1 MSQQAIFNSTS
12 KDEPSLLN
20 ISFASDPK
28 AGLGAQLVNCDKDTD
43 TDYNMFCPGYA
54 VIGKVLPGDTVAK
67 RAGVSIGDHLVAV
80 NGTGFRRFAP
90 DYKFE
95 EVKKLN
101 EEEDVDVEL
110 DNRIVSA
117 GGAYDDM
124 LSKIK
129 SVKAAGDPPL
139 VLSLERYEW
148 DARPNAWRRFL
159 DARDGKVPD
168 AMMMCQQHEQWRS
181 TTFPIDLT
189 APGLQKILKS
199 KAVSEIHVE
208 STAAE
213 NFPPTVYINYGT
225 LISMQSAGDITAD
238 DVTNA
243 FVMFT
248 ERMLRKAKDPRH
260 PKTCQFIDLSDVSIT
275 SGFRVESLKK
285 IYSVFEPNYPETLY
299 KMVMYPVSTML
310 GTTAR
315 TLLSFVNEKTQS
327 KFLITNSLDQVCSEL
342 GWNKDEVDEC
352 GGITDFMAK
361 HEEQSTLM
369 VFND

>member
-1 MSQQAIFNSTS
+1 
-12 KDEPSLLN
+12 
-20 ISFASDPK
+20 
-28 AGLGAQLVNCDKDTD
+28 
-43 TDYNMFCPGYA
+43 
-54 VIGKVLPGDTVAK
+54 
-67 RAGVSIGDHLVAV
+67 
-80 NGTGFRRFAP
+80 
-90 DYKFE
+90 
-95 EVKKLN
+95 
-101 EEEDVDVEL
+101 
-110 DNRIVSA
+110 
-117 GGAYDDM
+117 
-124 LSKIK
+124 
-129 SVKAAGDPPL
+129 
-139 VLSLERYEW
+139 
-148 DARPNAWRRFL
+148 
-159 DARDGKVPD
+159 
-168 AMMMCQQHEQWRS
+168 
-181 TTFPIDLT
+181 
-189 APGLQKILKS
+189 
-199 KAVSEIHVE
+199 
-208 STAAE
+208 
-213 NFPPTVYINYGT
+213 
-225 LISMQSAGDITAD
+225 MQSAGDITAD